1 MIKRRF
7 LCLALLLSFVLPL
20 TAEDRVDML
29 LRHLRNPKSKRVL
42 VVAHR
47 GDWRNAPENSLQ
59 AFQNCIDM
67 GVDMIE
73 LDIHMSKD
81 SVLFLMHDNT
91 VDRTTNGHGKVSDLT
106 SSELKKLRLKAGHGI
121 TTNHSIPTF
130 EEALLLCKGKILIN
144 VDKGYD
150 YFKEA
155 YKIMEKTGTT
165 KQVVIKSG
173 KPIKKVLEENGEVVN
188 RVIYM
193 PVLGLESSKAEAEIN
208 DIAQV
213 KPVAVECCFGKV
225 DDTVLHNLN
234 LIRKSGSKVWIN
246 SLWPSL
252 NGGHDDDRA
261 VEANEPDEAWG
272 WILEQGALLIQ
283 TDRPAQLIRYPKKHK
298 LQ

>member
-1 MIKRRF
+1 MRRLF
-7 LCLALLLSFVLPL
+7 FFGCFFSFALLALAETHVEKLIRVLN
-20 TAEDRVDML
+20 
-29 LRHLRNPKSKRVL
+29 NPKSKKVF

-73 LDIHMSKD
+73 LDVHMSKD

-106 SSELKKLRLKAGHGI
+106 SAELKNLRLKAGHGI
-121 TTNHSIPTF
+121 VTNHHIPTF
-130 EEALLLCKGKILIN
+130 EEALILCKGKILIN

-150 YFKEA
+150 YFKEV
-155 YKIMEKTGTT
+155 YRIMEKTGTT
-165 KQVVIKSG
+165 NQVVIKSG
-173 KPIKKVLEENGEVVN
+173 KPIEKVLKENSDVV
-188 RVIYM
+188 RKSIYM
-193 PVLGLESSKAEAEIN
+193 PIIGLESSKAEAEIN
-208 DIAQV
+208 DLSLV
-213 KPVAVECCFGKV
+213 KPVAVECCFGNV
-225 DDTVLHNLN
+225 NDQVLRLMN
-234 LIRKSGSKVWIN
+234 LIKENGSKLWIN

-283 TDRPAQLIRYPKKHK
+283 TDRPAQLLRYLKKHK
-298 LQ
+298 RH